1 MLQLKNKMY
10 YKTILFIDMFIMT
23 NKIKFTFISAVLA
36 VSIFTSNYTT
46 QQAQANEQVKF
57 SKQLLSEVVRHM
69 ENGLVVEPA
78 DIDALK
84 NAICFLLSRDDLL
97 ETFSQNIHYEYKAGV
112 MSWDSIASGLHI
124 IYQEVKGV

>member
-1 MLQLKNKMY
+1 MIYHPIFQIMSSTNDTNY
-10 YKTILFIDMFIMT
+10 YCLNATAGE
-23 NKIKFTFISAVLA
+23 SW
-36 VSIFTSNYTT
+36 
-46 QQAQANEQVKF
+46 
-57 SKQLLSEVVRHM
+57 LSGTVGATATYNRGYDL
-69 ENGLVVEPA
+69 NSSS